1 MDLDVTSYCLGEP
14 FPDDRYITS
23 NDSTV
28 VRISPHSFDVVITL
42 NGLTDSERRAI
53 VCNKFNVSIFVH
65 KQVPAIIFDFK
76 EYTCECTINIQ
87 KIRSVS
93 IDEWIA
99 DTEDTIVLYL
109 LEAGTGNI
117 INMRFVK
124 FPLMKQLKY
133 LLSLQFM
140 LSRETIDS
148 RYEEAEQLYSVP
160 DMINYS
166 IFYGEV
172 PESGIKLIDSEDE
185 YKF

>member
-1 MDLDVTSYCLGEP
+1 MDYKLTIYGLGEP
-14 FPDDRYITS
+14 FPDEKYISS
-23 NDSTV
+23 NDSAI
-28 VRISPHSFDVVITL
+28 VRITPHSFDVVMTL
-42 NGLTDSERRAI
+42 TGLTESERKAI

-65 KQVPAIIFDFK
+65 KQVPTIIFDFK
-76 EYTCECTINIQ
+76 EYKCECTINIQ

-99 DTEDTIVLYL
+99 DVEDTIVLYL
-109 LEAGTGNI
+109 LEEVTGKI
-117 INMRFVK
+117 INMRFIK

-148 RYEEAEQLYSVP
+148 RYEEAEQLYSIP
-160 DMINYS
+160 EMINYS

-172 PESGIKLIDSEDE
+172 PESGIKIS
-185 YKF
+185 YSN